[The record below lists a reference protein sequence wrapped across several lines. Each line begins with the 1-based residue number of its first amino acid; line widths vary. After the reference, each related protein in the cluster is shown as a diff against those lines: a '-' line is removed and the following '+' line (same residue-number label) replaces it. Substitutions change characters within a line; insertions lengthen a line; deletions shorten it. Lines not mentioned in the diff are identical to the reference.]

1 MPDRAEQTKVV
12 RLIGASCTPVRQQT
26 IPIKR
31 DIAGSLK
38 DATRDLHPADRHT
51 WETFWAT
58 LFGEYEHLGVDLQDA
73 A

>member
-1 MPDRAEQTKVV
+1 MPDCAEQTKSV
-12 RLIGASCTPVRQQT
+12 RLIDATCAPVRQQT

-31 DIAGSLK
+31 DIVGPPI

-58 LFGEYEHLGVDLQDA
+58 LLGEYEHLGMDLQDA